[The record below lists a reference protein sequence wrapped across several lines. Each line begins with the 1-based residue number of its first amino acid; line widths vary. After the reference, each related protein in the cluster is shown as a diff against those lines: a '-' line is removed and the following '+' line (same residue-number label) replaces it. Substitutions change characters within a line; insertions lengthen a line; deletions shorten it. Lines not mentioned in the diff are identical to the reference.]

1 MAVTEKQIPRALR
14 VVLTRNSLV
23 AVGADLPLE
32 DLERSTRRSADQLPH
47 ATLIVDSEREGKNR
61 GVILL

>member
-1 MAVTEKQIPRALR
+1 M
-14 VVLTRNSLV
+14 VLTRDSLV

-32 DLERSTRRSADQLPH
+32 GLERSTRRSADQLPH